1 MISFTWNIQSRQTH
15 KDRKQISPK
24 TRKRKKK
31 KRKVTAEKGFGEVNK
46 KVLELD
52 MSDGC
57 TIL

>member
-1 MISFTWNIQSRQTH
+1 MISFTWNIHSRQTH

-31 KRKVTAEKGFGEVNK
+31 RKVTAKKGFDGVNK

-52 MSDGC
+52 MSNGC